1 MVFEI
6 EVQKMWNVTVTNI
19 SVIIDALVTASN
31 NLELRLNDKGIPKD
45 IPLLQKTALFWGDY
59 LAF

>member
-19 SVIIDALVTASN
+19 SVIIDALVTVSN
-31 NLELRLNDKGIPKD
+31 NLELHLNDKGIPRD
-45 IPLLQKTALFWGDY
+45 IPLLQKTALF
-59 LAF
+59 